1 MAEERSRP
9 SRRPRRSDPG
19 GGGRGGGGRGGGED
33 EGGGRAAGLIGR
45 RRRSRPPEPEPQPER
60 QREREPQRQRR
71 SRRGPSG
78 RQPSGMQVALRARD
92 AVAEMTGL
100 DAESVSAI
108 ERTRDGTWRVTVEVL
123 EVERVPDTDD
133 VLGSYEAEVD
143 DDGELLGYSRV
154 SRYPR
159 SRPTQAQGGRGF

>member
-19 GGGRGGGGRGGGED
+19 GGGRGGGGE
-33 EGGGRAAGLIGR
+33 EGGRGATGMIGR
-45 RRRSRPPEPEPQPER
+45 RRRSRASEPEPQPERPER